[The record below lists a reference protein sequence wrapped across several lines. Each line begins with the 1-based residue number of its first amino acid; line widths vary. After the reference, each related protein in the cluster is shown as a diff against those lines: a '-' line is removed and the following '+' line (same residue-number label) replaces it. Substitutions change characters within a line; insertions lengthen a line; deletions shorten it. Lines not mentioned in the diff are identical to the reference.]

1 MMELL
6 VGARDDRRAQD
17 LRRLLMRFELLPFDV
32 ATDFEGAVHIYRRC
46 RTAGFTPRGTV
57 DCMIAA
63 VAARTNASL
72 LATDVAIHRIA
83 QVVGIELDGMSP
95 GRL

>member
-1 MMELL
+1 
-6 VGARDDRRAQD
+6 
-17 LRRLLMRFELLPFDV
+17 
-32 ATDFEGAVHIYRRC
+32 
-46 RTAGFTPRGTV
+46 
-57 DCMIAA
+57 MIAA

-72 LATDVAIHRIA
+72 LATDVDVHRIA